1 MKICGFKFNP
11 KDTGLACERIKW
23 AVKDLDP
30 EKQLVVTV
38 ETYSQKRSLN
48 ANSYMWSLCDEI
60 ACFLHDTKVNVYL
73 DAIHE
78 VGIWRDFHDQ
88 TEEDVKSLITAWGMI
103 GTGWFAE
110 RLDYEPDGVHVCMR
124 AYYGS
129 SVYNTNQMSRL
140 IDYIVDQ
147 AKNCDIE
154 TMTPKELSLLKE
166 AWHG

>member
-1 MKICGFKFNP
+1 MKICAFKFKS
-11 KDTGLACERIKW
+11 KDSNLACERLKW

-30 EKQLVVTV
+30 DKLLDVTI
-38 ETYSQKRSLN
+38 ETHKEKRSLN
-48 ANSYMWSLCDEI
+48 ANSYMWLLCDEI
-60 ACFLHDTKVNVYL
+60 AQILHDTKVNIYL

-78 VGIWRDFHDQ
+78 VGIWRDFHNQ
-88 TEEDVKSLITAWGMI
+88 TEEDAKSLITAWGMI

-129 SVYNTNQMSRL
+129 SVYNTKQMARL
-140 IDYIVDQ
+140 IDYVVDK
-147 AKNCDIE
+147 ALACDIE
-154 TMTPKELSLLKE
+154 PMTPKELSLLKE